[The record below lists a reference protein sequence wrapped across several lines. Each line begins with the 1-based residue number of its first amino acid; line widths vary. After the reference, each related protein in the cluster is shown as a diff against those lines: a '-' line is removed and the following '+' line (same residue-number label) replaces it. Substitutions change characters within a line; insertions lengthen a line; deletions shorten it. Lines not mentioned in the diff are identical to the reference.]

1 MKTKKIVLLLIIMN
15 LFVLSTWAV
24 PQAHANVATKP
35 LAITAKKVAKE
46 LAEES
51 AVAMANEI
59 VSQFLV
65 RELVEDANVDDG
77 YAAVCMDGAKDNLN
91 DCPTDK
97 RAQVKQS
104 LTSGDRSTLA
114 NTVEQV
120 LEQKTNTSSKW
131 QKFLDFFIPIF
142 LVSGLVAT
150 FDSMLDGDSESLIDE
165 IAQESLI
172 SSGLLKPL
180 SLAIEE
186 KQIYDFTPYISSVDV
201 SRGYSDWAYETTVI
215 NAVLKPNTTLK
226 YSFIDRTAT
235 MRSFSATESLNLG
248 LRFNKSAGHAGSGK
262 YFPILK
268 TALISVGTNNY
279 GLSPKEVYRGSDFV
293 STSGAAEGQA
303 GNYWAANI
311 HSPVA
316 NGGSINGIMNAFLS
330 RVSLGTTMNFE
341 VSTIIETPPEIETDY
356 GTQTGLDKTKNPD
369 GTKTLPGVDS
379 FTYTYNNTNVYPAT
393 DSTTG
398 WKDKTT
404 GEDITVIEDDVI
416 VDGGPSTNPDTP
428 PKEDEKDDE
437 LEFACKEKM
446 ELPDFK
452 PVSNAFTHAFPFSI
466 PWDIK
471 RAIDAAFGGV
481 GDSKPS
487 FPLPMFGDGVVL
499 TVPDM
504 IDNWMPFLRGFLV
517 LMFDV
522 SILFLFY
529 RFMKGGGD

>member
-35 LAITAKKVAKE
+35 LAITAKKVAKD
-46 LAEES
+46 LAEDS

-65 RELVEDANVDDG
+65 RELLDDVKVDEG
-77 YAAVCMDGAKDNLN
+77 FAAVCMDGSKDKME
-91 DCPTDK
+91 DCPVDK
-97 RAQVKQS
+97 RAQVKKD
-104 LTSGDRSTLA
+104 LTSSDRSKLA
-114 NTVEQV
+114 STVETV

-142 LVSGLVAT
+142 LISGLVAT
-150 FDSMLDGDSESLIDE
+150 FDAMLDDDSESFIDEVAQQALID
-165 IAQESLI
+165 AGLMK
-172 SSGLLKPL
+172 GLLVTRKTPL
-180 SLAIEE
+180 
-186 KQIYDFTPYISSVDV
+186 YDFSSVIQGSSV
-201 SRGYSDWAYETTVI
+201 KVERSGSIFTVKVQ
-215 NAVLKPNTTLK
+215 NAVKTNQSISMDVTDSNGKSYTRTFPSNYYIGLLFAATQNPVSGTYYPYTVVASVYPNTSNPSFTLGNAK
-226 YSFIDRTAT
+226 LDE
-235 MRSFSATESLNLG
+235 SAVGYPNMNDAVEAAKVMMENNHIS
-248 LRFNKSAGHAGSGK
+248 RF
-262 YFPILK
+262 
-268 TALISVGTNNY
+268 TAL
-279 GLSPKEVYRGSDFV
+279 
-293 STSGAAEGQA
+293 
-303 GNYWAANI
+303 
-311 HSPVA
+311 
-316 NGGSINGIMNAFLS
+316 NGDINGLNNL
-330 RVSLGTTMNFE
+330 VSEYITKGGAISYNL
-341 VSTIIETPPEIETDY
+341 ETLAPPEVETNF
-356 GTQTGLDKTKNPD
+356 GNQRGFEKTKNPD

-404 GEDITVIEDDVI
+404 GEDITVVEDDI
-416 VDGGPSTNPDTP
+416 VVDEGTTPIDPDKP
-428 PKEDEKDDE
+428 PEEE
-437 LEFACKEKM
+437 ENEFYCTQKM
-446 ELPDFK
+446 KFPDFK
-452 PVSNAFTHAFPFSI
+452 PVGNAFTNAFPFSI

-471 RAIDAAFGGV
+471 RAIDAAFDGV